1 MKIPNPGYNTCCVC
15 GREFHGQHTATDYI
29 KTKRKSELWFDR
41 RCLERL
47 KHDNEES
54 RSGIAD

>member
-1 MKIPNPGYNTCCVC
+1 MKILNPGYNTCCVC
-15 GREFHGQHTATDYI
+15 GCEFHGKHTATDYI

-47 KHDNEES
+47 KDEKQQ
-54 RSGIAD
+54 SGHI